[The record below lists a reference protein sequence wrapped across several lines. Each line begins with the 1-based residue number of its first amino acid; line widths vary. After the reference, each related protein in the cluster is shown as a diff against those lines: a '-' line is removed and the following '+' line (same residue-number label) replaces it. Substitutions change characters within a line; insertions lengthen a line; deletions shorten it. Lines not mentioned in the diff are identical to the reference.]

1 MKNIK
6 GGNPMKRKVL
16 GIRAK
21 VFLEIGAIIAVCL
34 VGISIANSQ
43 LLESVYIWNVER
55 SLTTM
60 AESIENSE
68 NEYQTLIVEYENKQ
82 GVSIDLY
89 DETDEYL
96 YVGSGKFISSG
107 KLNIINRTQNEDGSY
122 FNVVAEEGKTTQYI
136 LFGKDFENGWH
147 IEITAQKDP
156 IQENANL
163 ATSVTTAITVFAL
176 FLALV
181 FISVYS
187 KRFTKPLIEMSEVAN
202 KIANLDFSAKCEINR
217 GDEIGAL
224 AENINV
230 VSDSLSTALSE
241 LREKNEQLMEDI
253 EKERRIEQMRADFIS
268 AASHELKTPIAIIRG
283 YAEGLKM
290 TVSPENESTTEYC
303 DIIMRESDRM
313 NVLVL
318 NMLEQSL
325 YSSGVKQPD
334 ITVFN
339 VDEFIQDLLK
349 TVNPIFE
356 EKRVTVSF
364 KKNGGLNAFAD
375 KAQMTTVLSNIVLNA
390 CSHASGE
397 KLIEIT
403 AEKKDNKIKVNV
415 FNTGSR
421 VEDKDKDG
429 IFTSFYRADK
439 AHSRAE
445 GRFGLGLAIVKSIV
459 ENHKCECGF
468 ENKENGVTF
477 WFTMPEYNATEGKTD
492 EN

>member
-1 MKNIK
+1 
-6 GGNPMKRKVL
+6 MKRKGL

-21 VFLEIGAIIAVCL
+21 VFLEIGAIIVVCL
-34 VGISIANSQ
+34 VGISVANSQ

-55 SLTTM
+55 SLTSM
-60 AESIENSE
+60 AVSIESSG
-68 NEYQTLIVEYENKQ
+68 NEYYGVISEYENKD

-89 DETDEYL
+89 DETDDYL
-96 YVGSGKFISSG
+96 YTGSNKFISSG

-122 FNVVAEEGKTTQYI
+122 FNVVAEEGSTTQYI
-136 LFGKDFENGWH
+136 VFGKDFENGWH

-156 IQENANL
+156 IQENADL
-163 ATSVTTAITVFAL
+163 ATGVTTTLTIFAL
-176 FLALV
+176 VLALV

-187 KRFTKPLIEMSEVAN
+187 KHFTKPLIQMSEVAN
-202 KIANLDFSAKCEINR
+202 RIANLDFSAKCEINR

-230 VSDSLSTALSE
+230 VSDSLNTALSE
-241 LREKNEQLMEDI
+241 LREKNAQLMEDI

-290 TVSPENESTTEYC
+290 NVSEENESASEYC

-334 ITVFN
+334 MTEFDVN
-339 VDEFIQDLLK
+339 EFIQDLLR
-349 TVNPIFE
+349 TVTPIFE
-356 EKRVTVSF
+356 EKGVVANFSGTES
-364 KKNGGLNAFAD
+364 LTAFAD
-375 KAQMTTVLSNIVLNA
+375 KTQMTTVLSNIVLNA

-397 KLIEIT
+397 KHIEIT
-403 AEKKDNKIKVNV
+403 AEKSDKKIKVNV

-445 GRFGLGLAIVKSIV
+445 GRFGLGLAIVKSITD
-459 ENHKCECGF
+459 NHKCDCGF

-477 WFTMPEYNATEGKTD
+477 WFTMPECGDMKGKIN

>member
-1 MKNIK
+1 MKYK
-6 GGNPMKRKVL
+6 GL

-55 SLTTM
+55 SLTVM
-60 AESIENSE
+60 AQNAENAGSD
-68 NEYQTLIVEYENKQ
+68 YFPLLSEYELKEN
-82 GVSIDLY
+82 VSIDLY
-89 DETDEYL
+89 DTQDNYL
-96 YVGSGKFISSG
+96 YEGTGSFLSSN
-107 KLNIINRTQNEDGSY
+107 KLNVISRTQNEDGSY
-122 FNVVAEEGKTTQYI
+122 FNVVAEEGSTTQYI
-136 LFGKDFENGWH
+136 VFGKDFENGYH

-163 ATSVTTAITVFAL
+163 ATRVTTTLTILAL
-176 FLALV
+176 VLALV

-187 KRFTKPLIEMSEVAN
+187 KHFTKPLIQMSEVAN
-202 KIANLDFSAKCEINR
+202 RIANLDFSAKCEINR
-217 GDEIGAL
+217 GDEIGTL

-230 VSDSLSTALSE
+230 VSDSLNTALSE

-290 TVSPENESTTEYC
+290 NVSEENESASEYC

-325 YSSGVKQPD
+325 YSSGVKKPD
-334 ITVFN
+334 MVEFN
-339 VDEFIQDLLK
+339 ISSFIEDLIK
-349 TVNPIFE
+349 TVTPIFE
-356 EKRVTVSF
+356 EKGVTANYIENEELS
-364 KKNGGLNAFAD
+364 AFAD
-375 KAQMTTVLSNIVLNA
+375 KTQMTTVLSNIVLNA

-403 AEKKDNKIKVNV
+403 AEKTDNKIKVNV

-445 GRFGLGLAIVKSIV
+445 GRFGLGLAIVKSIT
-459 ENHKCECGF
+459 ENHNCECGF

-477 WFTMPEYNATEGKTD
+477 WFTMPEYDATERKTD

>member
-1 MKNIK
+1 
-6 GGNPMKRKVL
+6 MKRKGL

-55 SLTTM
+55 SLSTM
-60 AESIENSE
+60 AQSAENAGEDYYALLS
-68 NEYQTLIVEYENKQ
+68 EYEIKQ

-89 DETDEYL
+89 DPTDNLL
-96 YVGSGKFISSG
+96 YEGTGNFISAN
-107 KLNIINRTQNEDGSY
+107 KLNIISRKQNEDGSY
-122 FNVVAEEGKTTQYI
+122 FNVVAEDGSTTQYI
-136 LFGKDFENGWH
+136 VFGKDFENGYH

-156 IQENANL
+156 IKENANL
-163 ATSVTTAITVFAL
+163 ATSVTTTITV
-176 FLALV
+176 LALV
-181 FISVYS
+181 FALIFISAYS
-187 KRFTKPLIEMSEVAN
+187 KHFTKPLIEMSDVAN

-224 AENINV
+224 ADNINV
-230 VSDSLSTALSE
+230 VSDSLNTALSE

-253 EKERRIEQMRADFIS
+253 EKERRIEKMRADFIS
-268 AASHELKTPIAIIRG
+268 SASHELKTPIAIIRG

-290 TVSPENESTTEYC
+290 NVDAQDESATEYC
-303 DIIMRESDRM
+303 DIIMREADRM

-325 YSSGVKQPD
+325 YSSGIKQPD
-334 ITVFN
+334 MTAFDVN
-339 VDEFIQDLLK
+339 EFISDLLK
-349 TVNPIFE
+349 TVTPIFE
-356 EKRVTVSF
+356 EKGVTAKYEANNKF
-364 KKNGGLNAFAD
+364 IAFAD
-375 KAQMTTVLSNIVLNA
+375 KTQMTTVLSNIVLNA
-390 CSHASGE
+390 CSHANGE

-403 AEKKDNKIKVNV
+403 TTKENNKIKINV

-445 GRFGLGLAIVKSIV
+445 GRFGLGLAIVKSIT
-459 ENHKCECGF
+459 ENHNCECGF

-477 WFTMPEYNATEGKTD
+477 WFTMPECSSTEGITHN

>member
-1 MKNIK
+1 
-6 GGNPMKRKVL
+6 MKRKGL

-55 SLTTM
+55 SLAAM
-60 AESIENSE
+60 AQNAEHAENDYYS
-68 NEYQTLIVEYENKQ
+68 LLSEYEIKEN
-82 GVSIDLY
+82 VSIDLY
-89 DETDEYL
+89 DSEDNYL
-96 YVGSGKFISSG
+96 YEGAGKFIFAN
-107 KLNIINRTQNEDGSY
+107 KLNIISRTQNDDGSY
-122 FNVVAEEGKTTQYI
+122 FNVVAEEGSTTQYI
-136 LFGKDFENGWH
+136 VFGKDFENGYH

-163 ATSVTTAITVFAL
+163 ATGVTTTITVLAL
-176 FLALV
+176 VFALV
-181 FISVYS
+181 FISAYS
-187 KRFTKPLIEMSEVAN
+187 KHFTKPLIQMSEVAN

-230 VSDSLSTALSE
+230 VSDSLNTALSG

-253 EKERRIEQMRADFIS
+253 EKERRIEKMRADFIS

-290 TVSPENESTTEYC
+290 NVSEENESASEYC

-334 ITVFN
+334 MA
-339 VDEFIQDLLK
+339 EFKVNDFVEDLLK
-349 TVNPIFE
+349 TITPIFE
-356 EKRVTVSF
+356 EKGVSASF
-364 KKNGGLNAFAD
+364 IKTDDLLAFAD
-375 KAQMTTVLSNIVLNA
+375 KTQMTTVLSNIVLNA

-397 KLIEIT
+397 KFIEIT
-403 AEKKDNKIKVNV
+403 TEKDEEKIKIKV
-415 FNTGSR
+415 FNTGSK

-445 GRFGLGLAIVKSIV
+445 GRFGLGLAIVKAIT
-459 ENHKCECGF
+459 ENHGCECGF
-468 ENKENGVTF
+468 ENKDNGVIF
-477 WFTMPEYNATEGKTD
+477 WFTMPEFMATEGKTD

>member
-1 MKNIK
+1 
-6 GGNPMKRKVL
+6 MKRNGL

-55 SLTTM
+55 SLAVM
-60 AESIENSE
+60 AQNAENAEDDYFPLLS
-68 NEYQTLIVEYENKQ
+68 EYELKDN
-82 GVSIDLY
+82 VSIDLY
-89 DETDEYL
+89 DSEDNYL
-96 YVGSGKFISSG
+96 YEGSGKFISAN
-107 KLNIINRTQNEDGSY
+107 KLNIISRTQNEDGSY
-122 FNVVAEEGKTTQYI
+122 FNVVAEEGSTTQYI
-136 LFGKDFENGWH
+136 VFGKDFENGYH

-163 ATSVTTAITVFAL
+163 ATEVTTTITVLAL
-176 FLALV
+176 VLALV

-187 KRFTKPLIEMSEVAN
+187 KHFTKPLIQMSEVAN
-202 KIANLDFSAKCEINR
+202 RIANLDFSAKCEINR

-230 VSDSLSTALSE
+230 VSDSLNTALSE
-241 LREKNEQLMEDI
+241 LREKNEQLMADI

-290 TVSPENESTTEYC
+290 NVSEEDETASEYC

-334 ITVFN
+334 MTSFKVS
-339 VDEFIQDLLK
+339 DFIEDLLK

-356 EKRVTVSF
+356 EKGVSANYI
-364 KKNGGLNAFAD
+364 KAENLTAFAD
-375 KAQMTTVLSNIVLNA
+375 KTQMTTVLSNIVLNA

-403 AEKKDNKIKVNV
+403 TEKEDNKIKVNI

-445 GRFGLGLAIVKSIV
+445 GRFGLGLAIVKSIT
-459 ENHKCECGF
+459 ENHNCECGF

-477 WFTMPEYNATEGKTD
+477 WFTMQECNATERDID

>member
-1 MKNIK
+1 MR
-6 GGNPMKRKVL
+6 RKKM

-34 VGISIANSQ
+34 IGISFANSQ

-55 SLTTM
+55 SLRTM
-60 AESIENSE
+60 AQSVEDAGGN
-68 NEYQTLIVEYENKQ
+68 YFTLIADYENKQ
-82 GVSIDLY
+82 SVSIDLY
-89 DETDEYL
+89 DATDNYL
-96 YVGSGKFISSG
+96 YQGSGKFISSN
-107 KLNIINRTQNEDGSY
+107 KLNIISRTENEDGSY
-122 FNVVAEEGKTTQYI
+122 FNVVSEEGSTTQYI
-136 LFGKDFENGWH
+136 VFGNDFENGWH

-163 ATSVTTAITVFAL
+163 ATSVTTTITVLAL
-176 FLALV
+176 VLALV
-181 FISVYS
+181 FISGYS
-187 KRFTKPLIEMSEVAN
+187 KRFTKPLIQMSEVAN
-202 KIANLDFSAKCEINR
+202 RIANLDFSAKCNVNR

-224 AENINV
+224 AENINI
-230 VSDSLSTALSE
+230 VSDSLNSALSE
-241 LREKNEQLMEDI
+241 LREKNAQLMEDI

-268 AASHELKTPIAIIRG
+268 SASHELKTPIAIIRG

-290 TVSPENESTTEYC
+290 NLDSENESAVEYC

-325 YSSGVKQPD
+325 YSSGVKQPEKRPFF
-334 ITVFN
+334 VN
-339 VDEFIQDLLK
+339 EFIEDLLK
-349 TVNPIFE
+349 TVTPIFE
-356 EKRVTVSF
+356 EKGVTAKFVKGDNFIS
-364 KKNGGLNAFAD
+364 LAD
-375 KAQMTTVLSNIVLNA
+375 SSQMTTVLSNIVLNA
-390 CSHASGE
+390 CSHASQE
-397 KLIEIT
+397 KIVEVST
-403 AEKKDNKIKVNV
+403 EKMNGKIKVNV
-415 FNTGSR
+415 FNTGSH

-445 GRFGLGLAIVKSIV
+445 GRFGLGLAIVKSITD
-459 ENHKCECGF
+459 NHGCECGF

-477 WFTMPEYNATEGKTD
+477 WFTMPENDYTEGKTD

>member
-1 MKNIK
+1 
-6 GGNPMKRKVL
+6 MKRKGL

-21 VFLEIGAIIAVCL
+21 LFLEIGAIIAVCF

-55 SLTTM
+55 SLATM
-60 AESIENSE
+60 AQNAEDAGED
-68 NEYQTLIVEYENKQ
+68 YFFLLAEYETKQ

-89 DETDEYL
+89 DQEDNYL
-96 YVGSGKFISSG
+96 YEGTGNFISAN
-107 KLNIINRTQNEDGSY
+107 KLNIISRTENEDGSY
-122 FNVVAEEGKTTQYI
+122 FNVVAEEGSSTQYI
-136 LFGKDFENGWH
+136 VFGKDFENGYH

-163 ATSVTTAITVFAL
+163 ATRVTTTITVLAL
-176 FLALV
+176 VFALV

-187 KRFTKPLIEMSEVAN
+187 KHFTKPLIQMSDVAS
-202 KIANLDFSAKCEINR
+202 KIANLDFSAKCEFNR
-217 GDEIGAL
+217 DDEIGAL
-224 AENINV
+224 ADNINV
-230 VSDSLSTALSE
+230 VSDSLNTALSE

-253 EKERRIEQMRADFIS
+253 EKERRIEKMRADFIS

-290 TVSPENESTTEYC
+290 NVDEENESATEYC
-303 DIIMRESDRM
+303 DIIMREADRM

-318 NMLEQSL
+318 NMLEKSL

-334 ITVFN
+334 MA
-339 VDEFIQDLLK
+339 EFAVNDFIEDLLK
-349 TVNPIFE
+349 TISPIFE
-356 EKRVTVSF
+356 EKGVSVNYLKTENF
-364 KKNGGLNAFAD
+364 TAFAD
-375 KAQMTTVLSNIVLNA
+375 KTQMTTVLSNIVLNA

-397 KLIEIT
+397 KKIEIT
-403 AEKKDNKIKVNV
+403 TEKAEEKIKINV

-421 VEDKDKDG
+421 VDDKDKDG

-445 GRFGLGLAIVKSIV
+445 GRFGLGLSIVKSIT
-459 ENHKCECGF
+459 ENHNCACGF
-468 ENKENGVTF
+468 ENEENGVTF
-477 WFTMPEYNATEGKTD
+477 WFTMPECSATEGCTN

>member
-1 MKNIK
+1 MKYK
-6 GGNPMKRKVL
+6 GL

-55 SLTTM
+55 SLTVM
-60 AESIENSE
+60 AQNAENAGNDYFPLLS
-68 NEYQTLIVEYENKQ
+68 EYELKEN
-82 GVSIDLY
+82 VSIDLY
-89 DETDEYL
+89 DNEDNYL
-96 YVGSGKFISSG
+96 YEGTGSFLSSN
-107 KLNIINRTQNEDGSY
+107 KLNVISRTQNEDGSY
-122 FNVVAEEGKTTQYI
+122 FNVVAEEGSTTQYI
-136 LFGKDFENGWH
+136 VFGKDFENGYH

-163 ATSVTTAITVFAL
+163 ATRVTTTLTVLAL
-176 FLALV
+176 ILALV

-187 KRFTKPLIEMSEVAN
+187 KHFTKPLIQMSEVAN
-202 KIANLDFSAKCEINR
+202 RIANLDFSAKCEINR
-217 GDEIGAL
+217 GDEIGTL

-230 VSDSLSTALSE
+230 VSDSLNTALSE

-253 EKERRIEQMRADFIS
+253 EKERRIEKMRADFIS

-290 TVSPENESTTEYC
+290 NVSEENESASEYC

-325 YSSGVKQPD
+325 YSSGVKKPD
-334 ITVFN
+334 MVEFN
-339 VDEFIQDLLK
+339 VSSFIEDLLK
-349 TVNPIFE
+349 TVTPIFE
-356 EKRVTVSF
+356 EKGVTANYIET
-364 KKNGGLNAFAD
+364 KKLSAFAD
-375 KAQMTTVLSNIVLNA
+375 KTQMTTVLSNIVLNA
-390 CSHASGE
+390 CSHASDE

-403 AEKKDNKIKVNV
+403 AEKTDNKIKVNV

-421 VEDKDKDG
+421 VDDKDKDG

-445 GRFGLGLAIVKSIV
+445 GRFGLGLAIVKSIT
-459 ENHKCECGF
+459 ENHNCECGF

-477 WFTMPEYNATEGKTD
+477 WFTMPEYDATERKTD

>member
-1 MKNIK
+1 MKYK
-6 GGNPMKRKVL
+6 GL

-55 SLTTM
+55 SLTVM
-60 AESIENSE
+60 AQNAENAGNDYFPLLS
-68 NEYQTLIVEYENKQ
+68 EYELKEN
-82 GVSIDLY
+82 VSIDLY
-89 DETDEYL
+89 DNEDNYL
-96 YVGSGKFISSG
+96 YEGTGSFLSSN
-107 KLNIINRTQNEDGSY
+107 KLNVISRTQNEDGSY
-122 FNVVAEEGKTTQYI
+122 FNVVAEEGSTTQYI
-136 LFGKDFENGWH
+136 VFGKDFENGYH

-163 ATSVTTAITVFAL
+163 ATRVTTTLTVLAL
-176 FLALV
+176 ILALV

-187 KRFTKPLIEMSEVAN
+187 KHFTKPLIQMSEVAN
-202 KIANLDFSAKCEINR
+202 RIANLDFSAKCEINR
-217 GDEIGAL
+217 GDEIGTL

-230 VSDSLSTALSE
+230 VSDSLNTALSE

-253 EKERRIEQMRADFIS
+253 EKERRIEKMRADFIS

-290 TVSPENESTTEYC
+290 NVSEENESASEYC

-325 YSSGVKQPD
+325 YSSGVKKPD
-334 ITVFN
+334 MVEFN
-339 VDEFIQDLLK
+339 VSSFIEDLLK
-349 TVNPIFE
+349 TVTPIFE
-356 EKRVTVSF
+356 EKGVTANYIETQKLS
-364 KKNGGLNAFAD
+364 AFAD
-375 KAQMTTVLSNIVLNA
+375 KTQMTTVLSNIVLNA

-403 AEKKDNKIKVNV
+403 AEKTDNKIKVNV

-421 VEDKDKDG
+421 VDDKDKDG

-445 GRFGLGLAIVKSIV
+445 GRFGLGLAIVKSIT
-459 ENHKCECGF
+459 ENHNCECGF
-468 ENKENGVTF
+468 QNKENGVTF
-477 WFTMPEYNATEGKTD
+477 WFTMPEYNATERKTD

>member
-1 MKNIK
+1 MKYK
-6 GGNPMKRKVL
+6 GL

-55 SLTTM
+55 SLTVM
-60 AESIENSE
+60 AQNAENAGNDYFPLLS
-68 NEYQTLIVEYENKQ
+68 EYELKEN
-82 GVSIDLY
+82 VSIDLY
-89 DETDEYL
+89 DSEDNYL
-96 YVGSGKFISSG
+96 YEGTGSFLSSN
-107 KLNIINRTQNEDGSY
+107 KLNVISRTQNEDGSY
-122 FNVVAEEGKTTQYI
+122 FNVVAEEGSTTQYI
-136 LFGKDFENGWH
+136 VFGKDFENGYH

-163 ATSVTTAITVFAL
+163 ATRVTTTLTVLAL
-176 FLALV
+176 ILALV

-187 KRFTKPLIEMSEVAN
+187 KHFTKPLIQMSEVAN
-202 KIANLDFSAKCEINR
+202 RIANLDFSAKCEINR
-217 GDEIGAL
+217 GDEIGTL

-230 VSDSLSTALSE
+230 VSDSLNTALSE

-290 TVSPENESTTEYC
+290 NVSEENESASEYC

-325 YSSGVKQPD
+325 YSSGVKKPD
-334 ITVFN
+334 MVEFN
-339 VDEFIQDLLK
+339 VSSFIEDLLK
-349 TVNPIFE
+349 TVTPIFE
-356 EKRVTVSF
+356 EKGVTANYIET
-364 KKNGGLNAFAD
+364 KKLSAFAD
-375 KAQMTTVLSNIVLNA
+375 KTQMTTVLSNIVLNA
-390 CSHASGE
+390 CSHASDE

-403 AEKKDNKIKVNV
+403 AEKTDNQIKVNV

-421 VEDKDKDG
+421 VDDKDKDG

-445 GRFGLGLAIVKSIV
+445 GRFGLGLAIVKSIT
-459 ENHKCECGF
+459 ENHNCECGF
-468 ENKENGVTF
+468 QNKENGVTF
-477 WFTMPEYNATEGKTD
+477 WFTMPEYNATERKTD

>member
-1 MKNIK
+1 MKHK
-6 GGNPMKRKVL
+6 GL

-55 SLTTM
+55 SLTVM
-60 AESIENSE
+60 AQNAENAGSD
-68 NEYQTLIVEYENKQ
+68 YFPLLSEYELKEN
-82 GVSIDLY
+82 VSIDLY
-89 DETDEYL
+89 DNQDNYL
-96 YVGSGKFISSG
+96 YEGTGSFLSSN
-107 KLNIINRTQNEDGSY
+107 KLNVISRTQNEDGSY
-122 FNVVAEEGKTTQYI
+122 FNVVAEEGSTTQYI
-136 LFGKDFENGWH
+136 VFGKDFENGYH

-163 ATSVTTAITVFAL
+163 ATRVTTTLTILAL
-176 FLALV
+176 VLALV

-187 KRFTKPLIEMSEVAN
+187 KHFTKPLIQMSEVAN
-202 KIANLDFSAKCEINR
+202 RIANLDFSAKCEINR
-217 GDEIGAL
+217 GDEIGTL

-230 VSDSLSTALSE
+230 VSDSLNTALSE

-290 TVSPENESTTEYC
+290 NVSEENESASEYC

-325 YSSGVKQPD
+325 YSSGVKKPD
-334 ITVFN
+334 MVEFN
-339 VDEFIQDLLK
+339 VSSFIEDLLK
-349 TVNPIFE
+349 TVTPIFE
-356 EKRVTVSF
+356 EKGVTANYIET
-364 KKNGGLNAFAD
+364 KKLSAFAD
-375 KAQMTTVLSNIVLNA
+375 KTQMTTVLSNIVLNA

-403 AEKKDNKIKVNV
+403 AEKTDNKIKVNV

-445 GRFGLGLAIVKSIV
+445 GRFGLGLAIVKSIT
-459 ENHKCECGF
+459 ENHNCECGF

-477 WFTMPEYNATEGKTD
+477 WFTMPEYDATERKTD

>member
-1 MKNIK
+1 
-6 GGNPMKRKVL
+6 MKRRGL
-16 GIRAK
+16 GLRVK

-55 SLTTM
+55 SLTTIAQN
-60 AESIENSE
+60 AEDAEGDYYSLLS
-68 NEYQTLIVEYENKQ
+68 EYESKQ

-89 DETDEYL
+89 DEEDNYL
-96 YVGSGKFISSG
+96 YEGTGNFISSN
-107 KLNIINRTQNEDGSY
+107 KLNIISRTQNEDGSY
-122 FNVVAEEGKTTQYI
+122 FNVVAEEGGTTQYI
-136 LFGKDFENGWH
+136 VFGKDFENGYH

-163 ATSVTTAITVFAL
+163 ATRVTTTITVLAL
-176 FLALV
+176 VLALV
-181 FISVYS
+181 FISAYS
-187 KRFTKPLIEMSEVAN
+187 KHFTKPLIQMSEVAN
-202 KIANLDFSAKCEINR
+202 KIANLDFSAKCEVNR
-217 GDEIGAL
+217 GDEIGTL

-230 VSDSLSTALSE
+230 VSDSLNTALSE

-290 TVSPENESTTEYC
+290 NVSEENEGASEYC

-325 YSSGVKQPD
+325 YSSGIKKPD
-334 ITVFN
+334 MA
-339 VDEFIQDLLK
+339 EFDVSAFIEDLLK
-349 TVNPIFE
+349 TVAPIFE
-356 EKRVTVSF
+356 EKGVTANYNKTEDF
-364 KKNGGLNAFAD
+364 IAFAD
-375 KAQMTTVLSNIVLNA
+375 KTQMTTVLSNIVLNA
-390 CSHASGE
+390 CSHAGGE
-397 KLIEIT
+397 KLIEVT
-403 AEKKDNKIKVNV
+403 AEKTDGKIKVNV

-421 VEDKDKDG
+421 VEEVDKDG

-445 GRFGLGLAIVKSIV
+445 GRFGLGLAIVKSIT
-459 ENHKCECGF
+459 ENHNCECGF

-477 WFTMPEYNATEGKTD
+477 WFTMPEYSATERNTQ
-492 EN
+492 

>member
-1 MKNIK
+1 
-6 GGNPMKRKVL
+6 MKRKRL

-55 SLTTM
+55 SLASM
-60 AESIENSE
+60 AQNAEDAGDNYYFLLSDYES
-68 NEYQTLIVEYENKQ
+68 KQ

-89 DETDEYL
+89 DREDNYL
-96 YVGSGKFISSG
+96 YEGTGNFISAN
-107 KLNIINRTQNEDGSY
+107 KLNIISRTQNEDGSY
-122 FNVVAEEGKTTQYI
+122 FNVVSEEGSTTQFI
-136 LFGKDFENGWH
+136 IFGKDFENGYH

-163 ATSVTTAITVFAL
+163 ATRVTTTITVLAL
-176 FLALV
+176 VFALV
-181 FISVYS
+181 FISAYS
-187 KRFTKPLIEMSEVAN
+187 KHFTKPLIQMSEVAN
-202 KIANLDFSAKCEINR
+202 KIANLDFSAKCQVNR

-224 AENINV
+224 ADNINV
-230 VSDSLSTALSE
+230 VSDSLNTALSE

-290 TVSPENESTTEYC
+290 NVSEENESATEYC

-334 ITVFN
+334 MAEFEVA
-339 VDEFIQDLLK
+339 EFIDDLLK
-349 TVNPIFE
+349 TVTPIFE
-356 EKRVTVSF
+356 EKGVTA
-364 KKNGGLNAFAD
+364 KHIKTEDLTAFAD
-375 KAQMTTVLSNIVLNA
+375 KTQMTTVLSNIVLNA

-397 KLIEIT
+397 KHIEIT
-403 AEKKDNKIKVNV
+403 TEKADNKIRVNV
-415 FNTGSR
+415 FNTGSH

-445 GRFGLGLAIVKSIV
+445 GRFGLGLSIVKSIT
-459 ENHKCECGF
+459 ENHNCACGF

-477 WFTMPEYNATEGKTD
+477 WFTMPEED
-492 EN
+492 ERKNNEN

>member
-1 MKNIK
+1 
-6 GGNPMKRKVL
+6 MKRKGL

-55 SLTTM
+55 TLSTM
-60 AESIENSE
+60 AVAIEDSGTE
-68 NEYQTLIVEYENKQ
+68 FHQLIAEYENKQ
-82 GVSIDLY
+82 GVSVDLY
-89 DETDEYL
+89 DETDDYL
-96 YVGSGKFISSG
+96 YEGSIKFISSN
-107 KLNIINRTQNEDGSY
+107 KLNIISRTQNEDGSY
-122 FNVVAEEGKTTQYI
+122 FNIVAEEGSTTQYI
-136 LFGKDFENGWH
+136 VFGKDFENGWH

-156 IQENANL
+156 IQENADL
-163 ATSVTTAITVFAL
+163 ATSVTTVITVLAL
-176 FLALV
+176 VFALV
-181 FISVYS
+181 FISAYS
-187 KRFTKPLIEMSEVAN
+187 KRFTKPLIQMSEVAN
-202 KIANLDFSAKCEINR
+202 KIANLDFSAKCDVNR
-217 GDEIGAL
+217 ADEIGAL
-224 AENINV
+224 ADSINV
-230 VSDSLSTALSE
+230 VSDSLNTALSE

-268 AASHELKTPIAIIRG
+268 SASHELKTPIAIIRG

-290 TVSPENESTTEYC
+290 NVNEENESASEYC
-303 DIIMRESDRM
+303 DIIMREADRM

-334 ITVFN
+334 KTDFS
-339 VDEFIQDLLK
+339 VDEFIEDLLK
-349 TVNPIFE
+349 TITPIFE
-356 EKRVTVSF
+356 EKGVTAKYIKGEPFTV
-364 KKNGGLNAFAD
+364 FAD
-375 KAQMTTVLSNIVLNA
+375 KTQMTTVLSNIVLNA

-397 KLIEIT
+397 KLIKIT
-403 AEKKDNKIKVNV
+403 TEKVDNKIKVNV

-445 GRFGLGLAIVKSIV
+445 GRFGLGLAIVKSITD
-459 ENHKCECGF
+459 NHGCQCGF

-477 WFTMPEYNATEGKTD
+477 WFTLMEGKTD

>member
-1 MKNIK
+1 
-6 GGNPMKRKVL
+6 MKRKGL
-16 GIRAK
+16 GLRAK

-43 LLESVYIWNVER
+43 LIESVYIWNVER

-60 AESIENSE
+60 AQNAENAEDDYYS
-68 NEYQTLIVEYENKQ
+68 LLSEYENKQ

-89 DETDEYL
+89 DKQDNYL
-96 YVGSGKFISSG
+96 YEGTGNFISSN
-107 KLNIINRTQNEDGSY
+107 KLNIISRTQNEDGSY
-122 FNVVAEEGKTTQYI
+122 FNVVAEEGGTTQYI
-136 LFGKDFENGWH
+136 VFGKDFENGYH

-163 ATSVTTAITVFAL
+163 ATRVTTTITVLAL
-176 FLALV
+176 VLALV
-181 FISVYS
+181 FISAYS
-187 KRFTKPLIEMSEVAN
+187 KHFTKPLIQMSEVAN

-217 GDEIGAL
+217 GDEIGTL

-230 VSDSLSTALSE
+230 VSDSLNTALSE
-241 LREKNEQLMEDI
+241 LRKKNEQLMEDI

-290 TVSPENESTTEYC
+290 NVGEENESASEYC

-325 YSSGVKQPD
+325 YSSGVKKPD
-334 ITVFN
+334 MVEFN
-339 VDEFIQDLLK
+339 VSAFIEDLLK
-349 TVNPIFE
+349 TVTPIFE
-356 EKRVTVSF
+356 EKGVTANYI
-364 KKNGGLNAFAD
+364 KTENLTAFAD
-375 KAQMTTVLSNIVLNA
+375 KTQMTTVLSNIVLNA
-390 CSHASGE
+390 CSHAGGE

-403 AEKKDNKIKVNV
+403 TEKADNKIKVKV
-415 FNTGSR
+415 FNTGSH

-445 GRFGLGLAIVKSIV
+445 GRFGLGLAIVKSIT
-459 ENHKCECGF
+459 ENHNCECGF

-477 WFTMPEYNATEGKTD
+477 WFTMPECSATERNTQ
-492 EN
+492 

>member
-1 MKNIK
+1 
-6 GGNPMKRKVL
+6 MKRTGL

-55 SLTTM
+55 SLSSM
-60 AESIENSE
+60 AQNTENAGADYFNLLSDYEAQE
-68 NEYQTLIVEYENKQ
+68 N
-82 GVSIDLY
+82 VSIDLY
-89 DETDEYL
+89 DTRDNYL
-96 YVGSGKFISSG
+96 YQGTGKFISAN
-107 KLNIINRTQNEDGSY
+107 KINIISRKQNEDGSY
-122 FNVVAEEGKTTQYI
+122 FNVVAEEGETTQYI
-136 LFGKDFENGWH
+136 VFGKDFENGWH

-156 IQENANL
+156 IKENANL
-163 ATSVTTAITVFAL
+163 ATGVTTTITILAL
-176 FLALV
+176 VLSLV
-181 FISVYS
+181 FISAYS
-187 KRFTKPLIEMSEVAN
+187 KHFTKPLIQMSEVAN

-224 AENINV
+224 ADNINV
-230 VSDSLSTALSE
+230 VSESLNSALSE
-241 LREKNEQLMEDI
+241 LREKNAQLIEDI
-253 EKERRIEQMRADFIS
+253 EKERRIEKMRADFIS

-290 TVSPENESTTEYC
+290 NMGEEDEGASEYC
-303 DIIMRESDRM
+303 DIIMREADRM
-313 NVLVL
+313 NALVL

-325 YSSGVKQPD
+325 YSSGVKKPD
-334 ITVFN
+334 MT
-339 VDEFIQDLLK
+339 EFEVNPFIEDLLK
-349 TVNPIFE
+349 TVTPIFE
-356 EKRVTVSF
+356 EKGVSANYS
-364 KKNGGLNAFAD
+364 KNEEIVAFAD

-390 CSHASGE
+390 CSHAGGE

-403 AEKKDNKIKVNV
+403 TEKVDNKIKINI

-421 VEDKDKDG
+421 IEDKDKEG

-445 GRFGLGLAIVKSIV
+445 GRFGLGLAIVKSIT
-459 ENHKCECGF
+459 ENHNCDCGF

-477 WFTMPEYNATEGKTD
+477 WFTMPECTATERKTD

>member
-1 MKNIK
+1 MKYK
-6 GGNPMKRKVL
+6 GL

-55 SLTTM
+55 SLTVM
-60 AESIENSE
+60 AQNAENAGNDYFPLLS
-68 NEYQTLIVEYENKQ
+68 EYELKEN
-82 GVSIDLY
+82 VSIDLY
-89 DETDEYL
+89 DSEDNYL
-96 YVGSGKFISSG
+96 YEGTGSFLSSN
-107 KLNIINRTQNEDGSY
+107 KLNVISRTQNEDGSY
-122 FNVVAEEGKTTQYI
+122 FNVVAEEGSTTQYI
-136 LFGKDFENGWH
+136 VFGKDFENGYH

-163 ATSVTTAITVFAL
+163 ATRVTTTLTVLAL
-176 FLALV
+176 ILALV

-187 KRFTKPLIEMSEVAN
+187 KHFTKPLIQMSEVAN
-202 KIANLDFSAKCEINR
+202 RIANLDFSAKCEINR
-217 GDEIGAL
+217 GDEIGTL

-230 VSDSLSTALSE
+230 VSDSLNTALSE

-290 TVSPENESTTEYC
+290 NVSEENESASEYC

-325 YSSGVKQPD
+325 YSSGVKKPD
-334 ITVFN
+334 MVEFN
-339 VDEFIQDLLK
+339 VSSFIEDLLK
-349 TVNPIFE
+349 TVTPIFE
-356 EKRVTVSF
+356 EKGVTANYIETQKLS
-364 KKNGGLNAFAD
+364 AFAD
-375 KAQMTTVLSNIVLNA
+375 KTQMTTVLSNIVLNA

-403 AEKKDNKIKVNV
+403 AEKTDNKIKVNV

-421 VEDKDKDG
+421 VDDKDKDG

-445 GRFGLGLAIVKSIV
+445 GRFGLGLAIVKSIT
-459 ENHKCECGF
+459 ENHNCECGF

-477 WFTMPEYNATEGKTD
+477 WFTMPEYNATERKTD